1 MYQLMYQVVVTA
13 IEMFAAAVVLVPVF
27 LILGKV
33 CFHDR
38 KRTCFYLIFA
48 LYLSAVYSLVGLPNV
63 IYMRFEPSFYL
74 LPFVG
79 MVSDVEN
86 SILNVVLFIPLGIML
101 PALWDEF
108 GKMKKTLLFGAGMT
122 LFIEIMQI
130 FTFRLTDIND
140 LITNIAGTVI
150 GYLLITVMIKKHLWH
165 VLENGNSTDV
175 YMICGITF
183 LTMFFIF
190 PFLNSA
196 LWSFII

>member
-1 MYQLMYQVVVTA
+1 MYQIMYQVVIMA

-38 KRTCFYLIFA
+38 KRTCLYLIFA
-48 LYLSAVYSLVGLPNV
+48 LYLSAVYSVVGLPNV
-63 IYMRFEPSFYL
+63 IYARFEPSFYL

-79 MVSDVEN
+79 MASDVKN

-108 GKMKKTLLFGAGMT
+108 GRMKKTVIFGTGMT

-150 GYLLITVMIKKHLWH
+150 GYVLITAMIKKHLWH
-165 VLENGNSTDV
+165 IPQNGNIKDV
-175 YMICGITF
+175 YIISGITF

-190 PFLNSA
+190 PFLNAA
-196 LWSFII
+196 LWNLVM